1 MRKQEQVIL
10 DDLIVR
16 YPVLS
21 VCRNSIQDAFDL
33 LVDCYK
39 RGGKLLIAGNGGSA
53 ADSGHIVG
61 ELMKSFRLRRQI
73 PNELK
78 ARLIAVDAERGL
90 ELATK
95 LESPLEAIS
104 LVEHHALSTAFSNDV
119 DAGLPFAQQLLG
131 YGKPGDVF
139 LGISTSGNSRN
150 IIDAAIVA
158 KALGIGEIGLT
169 GMAGGRLADI
179 ADIVIRVPAKE
190 TFKIQELH
198 LPVYH
203 CICMMV
209 ESFFFYL

>member
-1 MRKQEQVIL
+1 MRKQEQDIL

-16 YPVLS
+16 YPVLA
-21 VCRNSIQDAFDL
+21 VCRNSIRDAFDL

-78 ARLIAVDAERGL
+78 ARLIAADAERGL
-90 ELATK
+90 ALATK

-104 LVEHHALSTAFSNDV
+104 LVEHQALSTAFSNDV
-119 DAGLPFAQQLLG
+119 DAGLSFAQQLLG

-179 ADIVIRVPAKE
+179 ANIVIRVPAKE

>member
-1 MRKQEQVIL
+1 MRKQEQDIL

-16 YPVLS
+16 YPVLA
-21 VCRNSIQDAFDL
+21 VCRNSIRDAFDL

-78 ARLIAVDAERGL
+78 ARLIAADAERGL
-90 ELATK
+90 ALATK

-104 LVEHHALSTAFSNDV
+104 LVEHQALSTAFSNDV
-119 DAGLPFAQQLLG
+119 DAGLSFAQQLLG

-139 LGISTSGNSRN
+139 LGVSTSGNSLN

-158 KALGIGEIGLT
+158 KAIGVCVIGLT
-169 GMAGGRLADI
+169 GKSGGKLSDYANVAI
-179 ADIVIRVPAKE
+179 KVPAEE
-190 TFKIQELH
+190 TYKIQELH

-203 CICMMV
+203 CICMMM